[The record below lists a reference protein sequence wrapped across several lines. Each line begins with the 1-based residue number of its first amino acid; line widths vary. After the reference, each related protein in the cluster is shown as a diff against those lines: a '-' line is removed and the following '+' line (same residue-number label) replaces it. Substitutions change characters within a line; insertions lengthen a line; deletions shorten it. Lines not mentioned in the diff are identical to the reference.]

1 MREFVAVRARRFARA
16 AFARKGVKMGA
27 VIAAIVLLAGAVCVA
42 MIYAV
47 GFALAGFFMLGAAIF
62 HYGGAFWGFAWIG
75 FWVLVVAANA
85 LVRKGEN
92 SETRG

>member
-1 MREFVAVRARRFARA
+1 
-16 AFARKGVKMGA
+16 MGA

-47 GFALAGFFMLGAAIF
+47 GFALAGFFILGAAIF

-75 FWVLVVAANA
+75 FWVLVVAVNA
-85 LVRKGEN
+85 FVRKGEN
-92 SETRG
+92 GETRG